1 MLNNITIKGK
11 FMYHRADPTT
21 LLGLVDAGLL
31 RLDVGEYRT
40 FRLEEINEA
49 IDWAAANSNPLI
61 SCVVDM
67 K

>member
-31 RLDVGEYRT
+31 RLDVGEYKT
-40 FRLEEINEA
+40 FKLEDINEA
-49 IDWAAANSNPLI
+49 IDWSAANSGPLSSAI
-61 SCVVDM
+61 VVP
-67 K
+67 